1 MIKLGTSKVKF
12 YLGDK
17 KVKSIYQGSTKVWSG
32 ASLVSY
38 YDGATLI
45 GTEEV
50 EEGEDVL
57 HPSFSTSKSGYTL
70 YGWRLSNN
78 DTDRIETLTATGE
91 PMTIYAYYLPNSNV
105 IASGYISGNSF
116 VQSVWN
122 PNYLSGQSALST
134 YVAWNNKT
142 VSGSFSLNK
151 GRYGTASVTVSDYFE
166 NKGTGNLGVGE
177 ARFDGTLIGSPIEGG
192 SRHSKTFTVNAGS
205 HSLSLYVISYGDY
218 TQSGVMGVT
227 NITLTNPQAWV

>member
-17 KVKSIYQGSTKVWSG
+17 KVKSIYQGPTKVWSG

-38 YDGATLI
+38 YDGATLM

-57 HPSFSTSKSGYTL
+57 HPSFSTAKSGYTL
-70 YGWRLSNN
+70 YGWRLSSGDNS
-78 DTDRIETLTATGE
+78 RIESLTATGE
-91 PMTIYAYYLPNSNV
+91 PMTLYAFYLPNSMT

-122 PNYLSGQSALST
+122 TEYLSGQSGLAT
-134 YVAWNNKT
+134 YATWNNRT
-142 VSGSFSLNK
+142 VYGSFSLNK
-151 GRYGTASVTVSDYFE
+151 GKYGTASVTVSDYFE
-166 NKGTGNLGVGE
+166 NKGTGALGVGE
-177 ARFDGTLIGSPIEGG
+177 ARFDGTVIGTPIEGG
-192 SRHSKTFTVNAGS
+192 SGHSKTFTVNAGS